1 MLRRSAS
8 HSYAPDVA
16 ADHLSQLRTAVA
28 IVDRTFCFVYANPAF
43 VELARASGWRGA
55 PLKIIGE
62 AEPVVAELIERTREV
77 NVPIVSRSVDVMF
90 SGTLCRV
97 DMSASVLD
105 GGDVLVEIHP
115 LGTRLEDGAV
125 PRVSQSLRGLAHEM
139 KNPLAGLRGA
149 AQLLKRGTGDPDQQL
164 LADLVISEADRLGA
178 LADRLLHPLGKT
190 AMRAVNPHEVT
201 ERARALIVAEAGAD
215 IALKR
220 DYDPSLPE
228 VNGAPD
234 SLLQVLL
241 NLMRNALQAGA
252 KTITVRT
259 RAEPGAVVGG
269 QPLKRALRIDVID
282 DGHGVPDEIR
292 ESLFMPLVSGHT
304 DGTGLGLALAQEIA
318 HEHGGQIVFRSRP
331 GHTVFSLI
339 LPTEL
344 RDV

>member
-1 MLRRSAS
+1 MSQRSVVS
-8 HSYAPDVA
+8 HELSDA
-16 ADHLSQLRTAVA
+16 ADRLHQLSTAVA
-28 IVDRTFCFVYANPAF
+28 VVDRRYCFVYANPAF

-55 PLKIIGE
+55 PLQIIGE
-62 AEPVVAELIERTREV
+62 AEPVVAEMIERTREV

-105 GGDVLVEIHP
+105 GGDVLIEIHP
-115 LGTRLEDGAV
+115 LGTRLEDGAA

-178 LADRLLHPLGKT
+178 LADRLLHPRGKT
-190 AMRAVNPHEVT
+190 GMRAVNAHEVT

-215 IALKR
+215 VALER
-220 DYDPSLPE
+220 DYDPSLPDIHGE
-228 VNGAPD
+228 PD

-259 RAEPGAVVGG
+259 RAELGAVVGG
-269 QPLKRALRIDVID
+269 QALKRALRIDVVD

-292 ESLFMPLVSGHT
+292 ESLFMPLVSGRT

-318 HEHGGQIVFRSRP
+318 HEHGGQIAFRSRS
-331 GHTVFSLI
+331 GHTIFSLT
-339 LPTEL
+339 LPMES
-344 RDV
+344 RNG